1 MTKKTDELGSLQK
14 KVLYFIAE
22 NPDRHKLQIQK
33 GIGYRR
39 ERYGSV
45 LNAVKV
51 LESKGLIKTVK
62 TETRRS
68 IEVRY
73 YSCTEEGVWYTL
85 IKNPKAD
92 ILKILDSYKNKY
104 PSIMSLRQDYDK
116 LGHERFMEFLRL
128 EEKFLP
134 IVRKLG
140 LEEAFPFMLS
150 ITKKDLEAKGYGLEE
165 LKGLLKEM
173 IDYSPRAR
181 KAVEN
186 LKKFLS
192 EVSC

>member
-1 MTKKTDELGSLQK
+1 
-14 KVLYFIAE
+14 
-22 NPDRHKLQIQK
+22 
-33 GIGYRR
+33 
-39 ERYGSV
+39 GSV